1 MKIVI
6 QRVLSAAVTA
16 DGAPAGKCGHGL
28 LLLVGVVQGDSE
40 HDAEL
45 LAAKI
50 AKMRIFTDEA
60 GKMNRSLT
68 DIGGSVLAVSNFTLA
83 ADISHGNRP
92 SFTDAEK
99 PDNANRLYEY
109 FCARLRFEG
118 VPVETGV
125 FGADM
130 RIDMAADGPVT
141 ILADSKLW
149 KTES

>member
-6 QRVLSAAVTA
+6 QRVLHAAVTA
-16 DGAPAGKCGHGL
+16 DGVPAGKCGHGL
-28 LLLVGVVQGDSE
+28 LLLVGVVQGDTE
-40 HDAEL
+40 RDAEI

-60 GKMNRSLT
+60 GKMNRSLL
-68 DIGGSVLAVSNFTLA
+68 DVGGSVLAVSNFTLA

-92 SFTDAEK
+92 SFTDAER
-99 PDNANRLYEY
+99 PDAADRLYEY
-109 FCARLRFEG
+109 FCARLRAEG

-130 RIDMAADGPVT
+130 RIDMAADGPIT
-141 ILADSKLW
+141 ILADSEIW
-149 KTES
+149 KTER

>member
-6 QRVLSAAVTA
+6 QRVLRASVTA
-16 DGAPAGKCGHGL
+16 DGVPAGKCGHGL
-28 LLLVGVVQGDSE
+28 LLLVGVVPTDTAR
-40 HDAEL
+40 DAEI

-50 AKMRIFTDEA
+50 AKMRIFTDEND
-60 GKMNRSLT
+60 KMNLSVL

-92 SFTDAEK
+92 SFTGAAK
-99 PDNANRLYEY
+99 PDLANPLYEH
-109 FCARLRFEG
+109 FCEALRAAG

-130 RIDMAADGPVT
+130 QIDTVCDGPVT
-141 ILADSKLW
+141 IVADSELW
-149 KTES
+149 KA

>member
-1 MKIVI
+1 MKVVI
-6 QRVLSAAVTA
+6 QRVMRASVTA
-16 DGAPAGKCGHGL
+16 DGVPAGKCGHGL
-28 LLLVGVVQGDSE
+28 LLLVGVVPADTA

-50 AKMRIFTDEA
+50 AKMRIFTDEND
-60 GKMNRSLT
+60 KMNLSVL

-92 SFTDAEK
+92 SFIGAAK
-99 PDNANRLYEY
+99 PELATPLYEH
-109 FCARLRFEG
+109 FCEALRAAG

-130 RIDMAADGPVT
+130 QIDTVCDGPVT
-141 ILADSKLW
+141 ILADSDLW
-149 KTES
+149 KA